1 MEIGYIPGKVAVEYY
16 WNKID
21 KNQTDYKEQSKL
33 NYIGESKPK
42 SEHTC

>member
-33 NYIGESKPK
+33 NYIGESKAK
-42 SEHTC
+42 S